1 MMNLLAT
8 LALAVGLT
16 TNCITSPA
24 DTTFAP
30 PVSNAKPIPHDA
42 WNGLL
47 KKYVDANGLVNY
59 TALKANDAK
68 TLDKYLELVSANAPA
83 DDWKEDEKLA
93 YWLNAY
99 NAFTVKQILDK
110 YPTSS
115 IIDNQLQLIAKNGPF
130 NKKYFKIGGKEMSL
144 NNIEQDVV
152 RKEFKEPRIHF
163 ALVCAAVSC
172 PKLRNEAYMPAK
184 LDAQLADQAR
194 AFLNDPKKNAIAK
207 DKVSVS
213 KIFDWYKDDF
223 GKSDENVVKFIN
235 QYSSA
240 KTNVGAKVSYM
251 KYNWEL
257 NDQKTAQ

>member
-1 MMNLLAT
+1 MNFLAT
-8 LALAVGLT
+8 LALTLGLT
-16 TNCITSPA
+16 THCITSPTD
-24 DTTFAP
+24 DTFTA
-30 PVSNAKPIPHDA
+30 PVSNAKPISHEV

-47 KKYVDANGLVNY
+47 KKYVDNTGLINY

-68 TLDKYLELVSANAPA
+68 TLDKYLDLVSANAPA
-83 DDWKEDEKLA
+83 ADWKEDEKLA

-99 NAFTVKQILDK
+99 NAFTVKQILEM
-110 YPTSS
+110 YPTAS
-115 IIDNQLQLIAKNGPF
+115 IIKNQLQLIAKNGPF
-130 NKKYFKIGGKEMSL
+130 NKKYFSIGGKEMSL

-163 ALVCAAVSC
+163 ALVCAAISC
-172 PKLRNEAYMPAK
+172 PKLRNEAYLPAK

-194 AFLNDPKKNAIAK
+194 DFLNNPKKNAIAK

-240 KTNVGAKVSYM
+240 KADGSAKVSYM
-251 KYNWEL
+251 KYNWDL